1 MRKITGFQRLLR
13 RAGLFG
19 APLAAA
25 LWLTLGGSGMAHD
38 AHVVLGLAIWMALW
52 WMTEAVPLA
61 ATALLPLV
69 VLPLFTSIGFGAAS
83 APYANSIVFLF
94 MGGFMLGLAI
104 MMRKDGSAAISRMRM
119 FQLSK

>member
-38 AHVVLGLAIWMALW
+38 AHVVLGLAIWMALC
-52 WMTEAVPLA
+52 WMPG
-61 ATALLPLV
+61 TARC
-69 VLPLFTSIGFGAAS
+69 AS
-83 APYANSIVFLF
+83 C
-94 MGGFMLGLAI
+94 
-104 MMRKDGSAAISRMRM
+104 RCGSACAISSR
-119 FQLSK
+119 S